1 MTANQYKK
9 LTKPFVEH
17 PMLTKGFLVFNQL
30 LTGVCYVMYP
40 LLILLEWYQKNPLWL
55 KSLLTASISFVVVSV
70 FRRFY
75 NKQRPY
81 ERLDIVPLIAKDTV
95 GKSFPSRHVFSVF
108 VIAMCW
114 LMYCPVVGVMLM
126 IIGIGMAFIRVVGGV
141 HDLTDVIAGAVIGV
155 ISGVIGLI
163 FL

>member
-1 MTANQYKK
+1 M
-9 LTKPFVEH
+9 
-17 PMLTKGFLVFNQL
+17 
-30 LTGVCYVMYP
+30 
-40 LLILLEWYQKNPLWL
+40 
-55 KSLLTASISFVVVSV
+55 
-70 FRRFY
+70 
-75 NKQRPY
+75 
-81 ERLDIVPLIAKDTV
+81 
-95 GKSFPSRHVFSVF
+95 
-108 VIAMCW
+108 IAMCW

>member
-17 PMLTKGFLVFNQL
+17 PMLTKGFLFFNQL
-30 LTGVCYVMYP
+30 LTGVCYVIYP

-81 ERLDIVPLIAKDTV
+81 ERLDIV
-95 GKSFPSRHVFSVF
+95 
-108 VIAMCW
+108 IAMCW
-114 LMYCPVVGVMLM
+114 LMYCPVVGVILI